1 MTFNLSA
8 MSSFPSELPSRPLSF
23 TSSPEPQEEQQNQQQ
38 PPPPQQ
44 QQQQQQHDLSHEF
57 MVRQACV
64 LSAEGASRTLTQVF
78 KSTHSNI
85 FASIKYFEYLRL

>member
-23 TSSPEPQEEQQNQQQ
+23 ASSPAPQEEQQQQQ
-38 PPPPQQ
+38 PQQ
-44 QQQQQQHDLSHEF
+44 QQLQQQHDLSHEF